1 MCLQN
6 ILCSLGLLV
15 GILMRLLDHLLNET
29 GEDYSIDES
38 LTYLGT
44 SNPSAI

>member
-1 MCLQN
+1 MYLQK

-29 GEDYSIDES
+29 GEDYSMN
-38 LTYLGT
+38 Y
-44 SNPSAI
+44 